1 LTNIGQQGKISI
13 TEIRGDISMDKIAN
27 EAKYKRRAVDPL
39 VEKYLKLFGAIC
51 IEGPKWCGKTWT
63 SSHHAKSEFLVGDPG
78 GNFSNRLFAEVEPYA
93 VLKGETP
100 RLIDEWQEVPSLWDA
115 TRAYVDS
122 KAEKGQ
128 IILTGSSTPQEKG
141 VLHSGTGRIKS
152 IRMNTM
158 SLYESGDSS
167 GDISLKDL
175 CLQKFQ
181 SKIFDEVSLEHLAYL
196 IVRGGWPGNIDVD
209 VSECA
214 EIAKGYMENIIKTD
228 LRKLDKDIDY
238 NEQKAK
244 LILKSLA
251 RNEST
256 TASNQRILS
265 DIIEFDS
272 ESISKNTLVK
282 YLNALNRMFLF
293 NNQEPFSTNIRSS
306 LRVKQMEKRHFAD
319 PAMACAMLKLTPKKM
334 MNDLNTM
341 GFMFEGLVERDLS
354 IYAQVMGAKL
364 FHYQDYKGNEIDAV
378 IEFEDGNWC
387 AIEIKLGLS
396 KAEEGAK
403 NLIKVCD
410 TIVANG
416 GKAPLMKCV
425 IYGVGN
431 IAYQN
436 NDGVYI
442 FPITALKD

>member
-1 LTNIGQQGKISI
+1 MYGG
-13 TEIRGDISMDKIAN
+13 
-27 EAKYKRRAVDPL
+27 VC
-39 VEKYLKLFGAIC
+39 V
-51 IEGPKWCGKTWT
+51 EGPKWCGKTWACLNH
-63 SSHHAKSEFLVGDPG
+63 SVSVFMLGDPADDFR
-78 GNFSNRLFAEVEPYA
+78 NKKLAEMNPSL
-93 VLKGETP
+93 VLDGEKP

-115 TRAYVDS
+115 TRAYVDR
-122 KAEKGQ
+122 KVDKGQ
-128 IILTGSSTPQEKG
+128 LILTGSSTPQEKG
-141 VLHSGTGRIKS
+141 VLHSGIGRIKS
-152 IRMNTM
+152 IKMNTM

-167 GDISLKDL
+167 GFISLKDL
-175 CLQKFQ
+175 CEQKFQ
-181 SKIFDEVSLEHLAYL
+181 SKIFDQVSLEHLAYL
-196 IVRGGWPGNIDVD
+196 IARGGWPGNIDVD
-209 VSECA
+209 VSQCTELA
-214 EIAKGYMENIIKTD
+214 IGYMENVIKTD
-228 LRKLDKDIDY
+228 LGKLDRDMDY

-256 TASNQRILS
+256 TVSNQSILN
-265 DIIEFDS
+265 DIIENDS

-282 YLNALNRMFLF
+282 YLNALDRMFLF
-293 NNQEPFSTNIRSS
+293 NNQEPFSPNIRSS

-341 GFMFEGLVERDLS
+341 GFMFEALVERDLS
-354 IYAQVMGAKL
+354 IYAQVMNAQL

-378 IEFEDGNWC
+378 IELEDGSWC

-410 TIVANG
+410 DIVANG
-416 GKAPLMKCV
+416 GKAPLIKCV

-431 IAYQN
+431 MAYQN
-436 NDGVYI
+436 RDGVYI
-442 FPITALKD
+442 LPITALKD